1 MEGYWYIYTY
11 EASDECDVSCEQDM
25 LSMVQWE
32 GYDRFN
38 KESIIPTNI
47 INNRNSQLYIYS
59 YETCDGCGV
68 SGGQGMISMV
78 EVGLL

>member
-11 EASDECDVSCEQDM
+11 EASDECDVSCEQNM

-38 KESIIPTNI
+38 KESIISTNI
-47 INNRNSQLYIYS
+47 INNRNS
-59 YETCDGCGV
+59 
-68 SGGQGMISMV
+68 
-78 EVGLL
+78 